1 MKYVVTLGAGGGG
14 DEHRVEVEFDGDG
27 VRVDGE
33 PVDAHIEEVD
43 GTPFVLLAIGTERY
57 RVTAQRNG
65 GRGRYALSVDGRRFD
80 AEALDERTRT
90 IRDMSRAAAGPAGP
104 APLVAPMP
112 GMVVRVNVAPGDLVA
127 AGQGLVVMEAMK
139 MENELRAAGPGRVRA
154 VHTEPGVA
162 VEKGTV
168 LVEIEDAGSET
179 R

>member
-1 MKYVVTLGAGGGG
+1 MKYVVTLGAGEGRE
-14 DEHRVEVEFDGDG
+14 DHRVEVVFDGEG
-27 VRVDGE
+27 ASVDGE
-33 PVDAHIEEVD
+33 RVDAHIEEVD
-43 GTPFVLLAIGTERY
+43 GTPFVLLAIGTARY
-57 RVTAQRNG
+57 RVTAQRSG
-65 GRGRYALSVDGRRFD
+65 GRGCYALAVDGRQFE

-90 IRDMSRAAAGPAGP
+90 IRDMSRAAAGPTGP

-112 GMVVRVNVAPGDLVA
+112 GMIVRVNVAPGDLVA

-162 VEKGTV
+162 VEKGAV
-168 LVEIEDAGSET
+168 LVELEETDPAG